1 MSLRTFPG
9 AKGEVQ
15 LKDDNRS
22 MANPEWRVDAD
33 RGRRKVYG
41 RIVGIKVALTFGL
54 ILALAHPVAGQ
65 LKSPGE
71 RFQEATEA
79 MKQGRLDE
87 AASGFASVITAAPSF
102 AEAHLNLGLVL
113 EEQGKN
119 EEAIGSLKSAL
130 QLKPRLRGA
139 NLFLGIAQYR
149 LNHFDLAA
157 ASLKKEV
164 LYDPSSASA
173 WMWLGVV
180 QLADGKPEEAAQ
192 SLDKAAKLDPKN
204 VEVLYNRGRAHL
216 LLSKNSYEQMYKAD
230 PNSWRVHQVLA
241 QAYAESG
248 RHLEAIA
255 EYKDA
260 LQKSSGHPGLHEELG
275 SEYLATNK
283 LDEAEA
289 EFAAEVKG
297 DPDNAFA
304 LFKLGATQIEKGKA
318 EEGKASIES
327 ALRKNPH
334 LQNGSFYYLGRADM
348 QLGHNDQAISALN
361 RATTSDSEPEIVEQ
375 AWYQLGVVYRRLH
388 RLDEARQAMAIF
400 QKLKDAEVE
409 DLQRKFK
416 SKQNPDPPEPPGNP

>member
-1 MSLRTFPG
+1 M
-9 AKGEVQ
+9 
-15 LKDDNRS
+15 
-22 MANPEWRVDAD
+22 DAI

-41 RIVGIKVALTFGL
+41 HIVGIKVALTFGL
-54 ILALAHPVAGQ
+54 ILALAGPARAHQ
-65 LKSPGE
+65 KSPTE

-87 AASGFASVITAAPSF
+87 AASGFASVIAMAPSF

-119 EEAIGSLKSAL
+119 DEAIRSLQKAL

-139 NLFLGIAQYR
+139 NLFLAIAQYR
-149 LNHFDLAA
+149 LNQFDPAT
-157 ASLKKEV
+157 ASLKKEI
-164 LYDPSSASA
+164 LYDPSSAST

-180 QLADGKPEEAAQ
+180 QLANGKPEEAAQ

-204 VEVLYNRGRAHL
+204 VDVLYNRGRAHL
-216 LLSKNSYEQMYKAD
+216 LASKNSYEQMYKAD

-248 RHLEAIA
+248 RHSEAIA
-255 EYKDA
+255 EYKVA
-260 LQKSSGHPGLHEELG
+260 LQKAPGQPGLHEELG
-275 SEYLATNK
+275 SEYLITEK
-283 LDEAEA
+283 LDEAEQ
-289 EFAAEVKG
+289 EFAAEVKA
-297 DPDNAFA
+297 DPENAFA
-304 LFKLGATQIEKGKA
+304 LFKLGAAQIEKGKA

-327 ALRKNPH
+327 ALKRNPR
-334 LQNGSFYYLGRADM
+334 LQNASYYLGRAEM
-348 QLGHNDQAISALN
+348 QLGRNEQAISALN
-361 RATTSDSEPEIVEQ
+361 RATISDSDPEIVEQ

-388 RLDEARQAMAIF
+388 RLDEARQAMATF

-416 SKQNPDPPEPPGNP
+416 SKQNQSPLEPPANP

>member
-1 MSLRTFPG
+1 
-9 AKGEVQ
+9 
-15 LKDDNRS
+15 
-22 MANPEWRVDAD
+22 MA
-33 RGRRKVYG
+33 
-41 RIVGIKVALTFGL
+41 IKVALTFGL
-54 ILALAHPVAGQ
+54 ILAFGHSAGGQ

-87 AASGFASVITAAPSF
+87 AASGFASVIATTPSF

-113 EEQGKN
+113 EEQGKS
-119 EEAIGSLKSAL
+119 EDAIRSLQRAL

-139 NLFLGIAQYR
+139 NLFLAIAQYR

-157 ASLKKEV
+157 ASLKKEI

-204 VEVLYNRGRAHL
+204 VDVLYNRGRAHL
-216 LLSKNSYEQMYKAD
+216 LVSKNSYEQMYKAD

-248 RHLEAIA
+248 RHSEAIA
-255 EYKDA
+255 EYKVA
-260 LQKSSGHPGLHEELG
+260 LQKAPGQPGLHEELG
-275 SEYLATNK
+275 SEYLITEK
-283 LDEAEA
+283 VDEAEQ

-297 DPDNAFA
+297 DPENAFA
-304 LFKLGATQIEKGKA
+304 LFKLGAAQIEKGKA

-327 ALRKNPH
+327 ALKRNPR
-334 LQNGSFYYLGRADM
+334 LQNASYYLGRAEM
-348 QLGHNDQAISALN
+348 QLGRNEQAISALN
-361 RATTSDSEPEIVEQ
+361 RATTSDSDPEIVEQ

-388 RLDEARQAMAIF
+388 RLDEARQAMATF

-416 SKQNPDPPEPPGNP
+416 SKQNQSPLEPPANP

>member
-1 MSLRTFPG
+1 
-9 AKGEVQ
+9 
-15 LKDDNRS
+15 
-22 MANPEWRVDAD
+22 MADPDSAWDAE
-33 RGRRKVYG
+33 RGRQKVYG
-41 RIVGIKVALTFGL
+41 RIVGIKLALIFGL
-54 ILALAHPVAGQ
+54 ILALGHPGNGQ
-65 LKSPGE
+65 LKSPSE

-87 AASGFASVITAAPSF
+87 AASGFASVVTVAPSF

-119 EEAIGSLKSAL
+119 EEAMRSLLRAL

-139 NLFLGIAQYR
+139 NLFLAVAQYR

-157 ASLKKEV
+157 ASLKKEI

-204 VEVLYNRGRAHL
+204 VDILYNRGRAHL
-216 LLSKNSYEQMYKAD
+216 LVSKNSYEQMYKAD
-230 PNSWRVHQVLA
+230 PNSWRVHEVLA

-248 RHLEAIA
+248 RHSEAIA
-255 EYKDA
+255 EYKVA
-260 LQKSSGHPGLHEELG
+260 LERASSHPGLHEELG
-275 SEYLATNK
+275 SEYLATNQ

-297 DPDNAFA
+297 DPENAFA
-304 LFKLGATQIEKGKA
+304 LFKLGAAQIEKGKA

-327 ALRKNPH
+327 ALKKNPR
-334 LQNGSFYYLGRADM
+334 LQNGSYYLGRAEM
-348 QLGHNDQAISALN
+348 QLGHNEQAISALN
-361 RATTSDSEPEIVEQ
+361 RATTSDSDPEIVEQ
-375 AWYQLGVVYRRLH
+375 AWYQLGIVYRRLH
-388 RLDEARQAMAIF
+388 RLDEAHQAMATF

-416 SKQNPDPPEPPGNP
+416 SKQNPHSSEPPANP

>member
-1 MSLRTFPG
+1 MLPYVSG
-9 AKGEVQ
+9 MKGEVQ
-15 LKDDNRS
+15 SKGDNWS
-22 MANPEWRVDAD
+22 TANPEWRADAG
-33 RGRRKVYG
+33 RGSWKVYG
-41 RIVGIKVALTFGL
+41 SIVGIKVALTFGL
-54 ILALAHPVAGQ
+54 ILTLAHPVAGQ
-65 LKSPGE
+65 LKSPSE

-87 AASGFASVITAAPSF
+87 AASGFASVVKTAPGF

-119 EEAIGSLKSAL
+119 EEAIGSLQKAL

-149 LNHFDLAA
+149 VNHFDLAA

-192 SLDKAAKLDPKN
+192 SLDKAAKLDPRN
-204 VEVLYNRGRAHL
+204 MDVLYNRGRAHL

-275 SEYLATNK
+275 SEYLVANK

-297 DPDNAFA
+297 DPENAFA

-318 EEGKASIES
+318 EEGKAAVES
-327 ALRKNPH
+327 ALRKNPR
-334 LQNGSFYYLGRADM
+334 LQNGSYYLGRAEM
-348 QLGHNDQAISALN
+348 QLGHNEQAISALN
-361 RATTSDSEPEIVEQ
+361 RATTSDSDPEIIEQ
-375 AWYQLGVVYRRLH
+375 AWFQLGVVYRRLH
-388 RLDEARQAMAIF
+388 RLDEARQAMATF
-400 QKLKDAEVE
+400 QKLKDAEIE

-416 SKQNPDPPEPPGNP
+416 SKQNLSPPGPPGNP